1 MKLSLLSEGHHED
14 LGVKRGATKKELKRA
29 WRVFAKQY
37 HPDRHPEANE
47 KEREELNRKFQKG
60 NRAYDA
66 LMAKEPTCASHQKNE
81 NSSPLM
87 PGDCV
92 SCHMVQWSKNW
103 RKNNP
108 DTEIDSREFYAEAG
122 RANQLINPP
131 RSSKRSK
138 KRSIFNR
145 LFGRG

>member
-14 LGVKRGATKKELKRA
+14 LGVKQGATKEELRRAWKEL
-29 WRVFAKQY
+29 AKQT
-37 HPDRHPEANE
+37 HPDQNPRAT
-47 KEREELNRKFQKG
+47 KEQIKKFIKAKK
-60 NRAYDA
+60 AYDA

-122 RANQLINPP
+122 KANQRINPP
-131 RSSKRSK
+131 VNPPRRPKNP
-138 KRSIFNR
+138 IWR
-145 LFGRG
+145 LFGKG